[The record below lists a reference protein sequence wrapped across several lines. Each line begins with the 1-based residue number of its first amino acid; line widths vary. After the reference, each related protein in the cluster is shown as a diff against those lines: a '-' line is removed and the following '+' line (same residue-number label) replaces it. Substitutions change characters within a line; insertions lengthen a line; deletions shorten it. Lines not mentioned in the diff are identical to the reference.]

1 MLKDAQKQAGQ
12 AGQTIANKTLL
23 LFAKTV
29 MLTTERF
36 PRTNDDWEDCAESE
50 KTWWKE
56 AYKKAHAKSRIKA
69 QANEGTVKFGAAN
82 SAAQLET
89 IQNVEKNQGI
99 DNGGMKSLEGYFV
112 SLAATGVNKKS
123 VLEQLVANNTKL
135 AATNENLV
143 MVKNLTNDI
152 KNLERETS
160 HLKKGGQS
168 KRYPTLCRHFKK
180 GGYHAPE
187 AFYELVKNKY
197 KRPPGWRSLL

>member
-1 MLKDAQKQAGQ
+1 
-12 AGQTIANKTLL
+12 
-23 LFAKTV
+23 

-36 PRTNDDWEDCAESE
+36 PRTNDDWEDRAESD
-50 KTWWKE
+50 KTWENWKE

-99 DNGGMKSLEGYFV
+99 NNGGMKSLEGYFV
-112 SLAATGVNKKS
+112 NLAATGVNKKS
-123 VLEQLVANNTKL
+123 VLEKLVANNTKL

-160 HLKKGGQS
+160 RLKKGGQS
-168 KRYPTLCRHFKK
+168 RRDPTLCHHYKK
-180 GGYHAPE
+180 EGYHAPK
-187 AFYELVKNKY
+187 ACYELVKNKG
-197 KRPPGWRSLL
+197 KRPPGWRSSL